1 MTGART
7 RLVHNYSSAADGYAE
22 FWSPLIRPPAC
33 RMLAALPWEGK
44 DRILDVG
51 TGTGALLPDLR
62 SFAPAAAIVGVDLAP
77 GMLKLARQ
85 TRARLAMMDAAE
97 LALRAA
103 AFDGAVMAF
112 VLFHLPSPTAG
123 LQEVRRVLRPGGS
136 LGVTTWAE
144 EIMPAVSQL
153 WDEELAAAGARD
165 PSPQPPRQHELMNTT
180 EKLGGLLTD
189 AGFVVTRAWIER
201 IEHRWDVARFTG
213 MRTRFGETKRKL
225 GTLDAVTRHA
235 VLERIA
241 SRMARAGPDDLLYR
255 GAVVCAVART
265 AA

>member
-1 MTGART
+1 MTDDRA

-22 FWSPLIRPPAC
+22 FWSPVIRPPAC

-51 TGTGALLPDLR
+51 TGTGALLPELR
-62 SFAPAAAIVGVDLAP
+62 SFAPAATIVGVDLAP
-77 GMLKLARQ
+77 GMLRLAQQ

-97 LALRAA
+97 LGLRAA

-112 VLFHLPSPTAG
+112 VLFHLPSPQAG
-123 LQEVRRVLRPGGS
+123 LREVRRVLRPGGS

-165 PSPQPPRQHELMNTT
+165 PSPQPPRHHELMDTT
-180 EKLGGLLTD
+180 EKLSGLLTD
-189 AGFVVTRAWIER
+189 AGFVVARAWIER
-201 IEHRWDVARFTG
+201 IEHRWDAARFTG

-225 GTLDAVTRHA
+225 DSLDP
-235 VLERIA
+235 ERRRVALDRIGA
-241 SRMARAGPDDLLYR
+241 RMSRAHSGDLLYR

-265 AA
+265 AS